1 MQDQA
6 PLSVSALTQRIKL
19 SLERAFPS
27 LAIVGELSNV
37 KLHTSGHLYFTLK
50 DESAQ
55 MSGVMWRSRVPSLKF
70 RPADGMKVVVQGRHH
85 RLRGAGDVSDRCDV
99 HADARCG

>member
-1 MQDQA
+1 MSWGRMSDQA

-37 KLHTSGHLYFTLK
+37 KLHSSGHLYFTLK
-50 DESAQ
+50 DEGAQ
-55 MSGVMWRSRVPSLKF
+55 VSGVMWRSRVPSLNSN
-70 RPADGMKVVVQGRHH
+70 PQMG
-85 RLRGAGDVSDRCDV
+85 
-99 HADARCG
+99 